1 MNGIIFA
8 GFAEDTAELRAEK
21 HFKIVVPL
29 EKCCVEL
36 VDGSTELAVGQVAI
50 IPPTLKY
57 AVRGRALCVSIE
69 QALLPF
75 KEVFTVRDDGARG
88 IEHAARQ
95 ATEYF
100 NAKNSTQNG
109 VLAALGSL
117 IVAYV
122 TAFAGG
128 ENLSPVV
135 QTVRAE
141 IRKNISNPTYSLEDG
156 IKKLPLNYDYVRKLF
171 KKETGVTPH
180 EYLVECRMQLA
191 RELISSGIG
200 NRYSNYSV
208 GQIAEA
214 CGFAEPLYFSRVFKK
229 YYGFSPSQAKIK
241 WIKNGSN
248 IAAE

>member
-1 MNGIIFA
+1 MNRITYAGTHRKFTGARPNRNFHIIVAEGDCTLSGNALSA
-8 GFAEDTAELRAEK
+8 GDIA
-21 HFKIVVPL
+21 VVPPL
-29 EKCCVEL
+29 Y
-36 VDGSTELAVGQVAI
+36 
-50 IPPTLKY
+50 KY
-57 AVRGRALCVSIE
+57 DLQGEAQLLCLD

-75 KEVFTVRDDGARG
+75 KEMLILHDDSAGG
-88 IEHAARQ
+88 IAHAARQ
-95 ATEYF
+95 AEQYF
-100 NAKNSTQNG
+100 KAENSTRDN

-128 ENLSPVV
+128 GNLSPVV
-135 QTVRAE
+135 ETVRDE
-141 IRKNISNPTYSLEDG
+141 IKKNISTPSFSLEDS

-180 EYLVECRMQLA
+180 EYLTDCRMQLA

-214 CGFAEPLYFSRVFKK
+214 CGFSEPLYFSRVFKK
-229 YYGFSPSQAKIK
+229 YYGFSPSEAKVK
-241 WIKNGSN
+241 WTT
-248 IAAE
+248 

>member
-1 MNGIIFA
+1 MNGIVYA
-8 GFAEDTAELRAEK
+8 GYAESTAEARYGKYFEI
-21 HFKIVVPL
+21 IVPQSSCAI
-29 EKCCVEL
+29 EHA
-36 VDGSTELAVGQVAI
+36 DGKTELKKGEIAV
-50 IPPTLKY
+50 IPPLLKH
-57 AVRGRALCVSIE
+57 VVKGKALCVSLE

-75 KEVFTVRDDGARG
+75 KQIRILRDDENCG
-88 IEHAARQ
+88 IECAAKQ
-95 ATEYF
+95 AVEYF
-100 NAKNSTQNG
+100 NSGNPTQVG
-109 VLAALGSL
+109 ILAALGAL

-128 ENLSPVV
+128 ISLSPVV
-135 QTVRAE
+135 ETVIGE
-141 IRKNISNPTYSLEDG
+141 IRKNLSNCLFSLEDS

-180 EYLVECRMQLA
+180 EYLLNSRMQFA

-229 YYGFSPSQAKIK
+229 YYGFAPSEAKQK
-241 WIKNGSN
+241 WTRN
-248 IAAE
+248 